1 MPQVSLGTHMEAVET
16 HYDKKANSYESLRQS
31 LFFRVY
37 DAITWRYLEPYVPS
51 SPSSLV
57 LDAGGGTGRW
67 AIPMAKKGCKVILLD
82 ISEKMLNVARQR
94 VEVEGLQDRIDIRKA
109 DMRHLDYPSDT
120 FDLVFSDHTLFL
132 FEQPNQLV
140 SELVRVLKKGAP
152 IVMSAQN
159 RLVQTLAHL
168 PDDPTANPE
177 IVQKALKVLRKQEHS
192 MLSQEPLIKIHSIT
206 PQEFHDLL
214 KSNGLVVEKIVC
226 KIATMPLRFAPQFIM
241 KTNNPEEILSDILQ
255 LEVEF
260 SEQPDAAALGGHL
273 QAIAHKE

>member
-1 MPQVSLGTHMEAVET
+1 MEAVET